1 MIAFPGPASGENG
14 AVLNAEMRGGDTRAT
29 GANLIHYPVYRTFDI
44 QFESYTMAWI
54 LKGSAYLFMGKH
66 QDTPAPEDGS
76 HA

>member
-1 MIAFPGPASGENG
+1 VSTSPAKDFSNCST
-14 AVLNAEMRGGDTRAT
+14 TRAYNP
-29 GANLIHYPVYRTFDI
+29 AKLNHYAVYRTFDI

-66 QDTPAPEDGS
+66 QDTPTPEYGS